1 MQVQGNLIEI
11 NELVFWGSA
20 GENDTGCSAVLIWRV
35 EKLGGGYGVDVSS
48 HYAPGSA
55 ESAQYPERSLT
66 VQKPRIKVREGGSLE
81 RNHLSAER
89 YKASPST
96 PVPPTHPISATPC
109 HGYTKTFNLNH
120 P

>member
-1 MQVQGNLIEI
+1 MTRVARLFSSGGLKNL
-11 NELVFWGSA
+11 G
-20 GENDTGCSAVLIWRV
+20 
-35 EKLGGGYGVDVSS
+35 GGGYGVDVSS